1 MKARRLMSAAEV
13 QDLHGQLQVKLEN
26 VGLSSQPEVAIKMLE
41 LSNRSNAQLADY
53 AKLIAHDQATAGRVL
68 RLANSA
74 FFAQRKPVTAIDR
87 ACVVLGVDRLKAV
100 ALGFHLSR
108 AAQCPDDKEL
118 SRKVWGQSLL
128 RACMGSQIAR
138 LSAPNMVSEAFI
150 IGLMMDAGLPLMGK
164 LAGDS
169 FRNLL
174 RENPSPG
181 RLHRLEF
188 DTLEFTHVDVIIS
201 MMTRWKLPELLIKPI
216 ERHHVKPVESKLDD
230 PISRLHR
237 IAYVVGLIELESKGS
252 SVAEVTGQTPGVATA
267 QRLLNLTDS
276 EVSHVVQKSF
286 SEYEATSEMFKDI
299 AAYLNTGE
307 DLMDQVQ
314 MGLSRAVDAVIEQG
328 MNCETVCKP
337 MRLVISGNIVEV
349 VRESNGDTMAYLYD
363 KGGQRMLSHRFQIGA
378 TPEDLCDALGIE
390 PGPRPDMMKLGE
402 AMMRLAA

>member
-1 MKARRLMSAAEV
+1 MKARRLLSAAEV
-13 QDLHGQLQVKLEN
+13 QALHEQLQVKLEN

-41 LSNRSNAQLADY
+41 LSNRPDAQLADY

-108 AAQCPDDKEL
+108 AAQSPDDKDL
-118 SRKVWGQSLL
+118 SRKIWGQSLM

-138 LSAPNMVSEAFI
+138 LAAPGHVSEAFI

-164 LAGDS
+164 LAGDV
-169 FRNLL
+169 FRALL

-188 DTLEFTHVDVIIS
+188 DTLEFTHVDVIIA

-216 ERHHVKPVESKLDD
+216 ERHHMKPADTKLDD

-237 IAYVVGLIELESKGS
+237 IAYVIGLIELECRTGE
-252 SVAEVTGQTPGVATA
+252 VLEVTQQTPGVATA

-276 EVSHVVQKSF
+276 EVSHVVKKSF
-286 SEYEATSEMFKDI
+286 SEYEATSEMFKEI

-307 DLMDQVQ
+307 DLMERVQ
-314 MGLSRAVDAVIEQG
+314 LGLARAVDNVIEQG
-328 MNCETVCKP
+328 MTCESASKP
-337 MRLVISGNIVEV
+337 MRLVIGGNIVEV
-349 VRESNGDTMAYLYD
+349 VRESSGEAMAYLYD
-363 KGGQRMLSHRFQIGA
+363 TAGQRMLSHRLQPEA
-378 TPEDLCDALGIE
+378 TPEDLCEALGIE
-390 PGPRPDMMKLGE
+390 AGPRPDMMKLGE
-402 AMMRLAA
+402 AIVRLAA